1 MFKIENIEAYKTGRT
16 LSKDVWEIVTRWNY
30 FAQKTVGD
38 QLVRSTDSI
47 AANIAEGFGRFHKM
61 DKVKFYYNAR
71 ASVYESIH
79 WVELAIERKL
89 ITGEF
94 ATNILGRLN
103 KLPKEINVLIKLTI
117 TNLKK

>member
-1 MFKIENIEAYKTGRT
+1 MFKVENIEAYKIGRT
-16 LSKDVWEIVTRWNY
+16 LSKEIWEIVSRWNF
-30 FAQKTVGD
+30 FAQKTIGE

-79 WVELAIERKL
+79 WVELATERKL
-89 ITGEF
+89 LTDER
-94 ATNILGRLN
+94 AANILSGLN
-103 KLPKEINVLIKLTI
+103 KLPREINILIKLTI